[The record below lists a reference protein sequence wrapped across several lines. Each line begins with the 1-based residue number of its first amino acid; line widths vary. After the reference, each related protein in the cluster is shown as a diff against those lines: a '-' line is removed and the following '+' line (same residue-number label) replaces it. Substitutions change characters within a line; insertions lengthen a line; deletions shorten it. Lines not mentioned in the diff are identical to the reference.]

1 MRKFANNH
9 EQVCTYIILC
19 KDELNDIDPDDKNS
33 LKKDKVAMISSKQ
46 DRVKAVDIKSHPAG
60 TQKFN
65 HIHLDERANTRPVP
79 PSCDFPDFPAH
90 NTDFLPDP
98 YLSSGYTSAHQ
109 QHSCIMISKVQQSHI
124 TFLEVMECLALPVPL
139 SCVHTLCRWKQS
151 FNVIN
156 KLKKDKDTPKDL
168 STDKDIQDLA
178 EKLKHLPLTEKNL
191 KMFNNA
197 TENCIPSNDRQFS
210 CKECDKMWWRRV
222 PQRKEVSRCHSCR
235 KKYDPV
241 PYNEMW
247 GIAEFHCRA
256 CNRQFKGFA
265 QMGCACPCYMCG
277 TTVLPIRILP
287 PRRDKGPRTRNPHSC
302 FAEDCYNRREP
313 HIPGMHCVHP
323 RSREKNHQP
332 KVLFAST
339 QHVSSGSTV
348 ATCLSQGSLTQ
359 CDLEDLILDDIK
371 ETDEEESND
380 ES

>member
-1 MRKFANNH
+1 MSPSHARCQQPPPLLPSSSGGRTRNSQADGDQRAGRSDMQGNLTEELELEKSVRRLREKFYGKIPIETAVHLMRKFANNH

-33 LKKDKVAMISSKQ
+33 LKKDKVAM
-46 DRVKAVDIKSHPAG
+46 
-60 TQKFN
+60 
-65 HIHLDERANTRPVP
+65 
-79 PSCDFPDFPAH
+79 
-90 NTDFLPDP
+90 
-98 YLSSGYTSAHQ
+98 
-109 QHSCIMISKVQQSHI
+109 
-124 TFLEVMECLALPVPL
+124 
-139 SCVHTLCRWKQS
+139 
-151 FNVIN
+151 NVIN